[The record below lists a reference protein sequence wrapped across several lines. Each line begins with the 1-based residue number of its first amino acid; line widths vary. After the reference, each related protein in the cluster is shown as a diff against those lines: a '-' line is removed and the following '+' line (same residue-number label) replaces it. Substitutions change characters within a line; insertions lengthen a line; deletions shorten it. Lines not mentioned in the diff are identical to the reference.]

1 MPIQDVGS
9 GEATAM
15 ATATVPSQ
23 GLLDPAG
30 VSEESRASFS
40 LIPGEVEAN
49 STNPTVFIKG
59 LEMEVP
65 WEISST
71 WECNGSERGTG
82 LQSISFP

>member
-1 MPIQDVGS
+1 MPIQDVVN

-30 VSEESRASFS
+30 VVGESRASFP
-40 LIPGEVEAN
+40 LVPGEVEAN

-65 WEISST
+65 WQISSV
-71 WECNGSERGTG
+71 WECNGSE
-82 LQSISFP
+82 